1 MKEKIKTMHLFLND
15 DAKVQQLQRFFR
27 SRYKLRKLPS
37 RTRTVQYA
45 LDECIAFAEI
55 LGDRAT

>member
-1 MKEKIKTMHLFLND
+1 MHLFLDD

-45 LDECIAFAEI
+45 LDECIAFAEL
-55 LGDRAT
+55 LGDRTT